1 MRAINA
7 TTTKEKVLGVIKYLV
22 TFLKWL
28 LIATITGVFTGLAG
42 TLFNKTISYVT
53 NFRSSHDYIIWF
65 LPIGGLLIVLLY
77 KLSGAGEDA
86 GTNMVLTSVRD
97 HEKVHPLLA
106 PLIFIAASITHLF
119 GGSAGREGAALQ
131 LGGGIGFQVGRL
143 FRLDETDKGTI
154 VICGMTGLFS
164 ALFGTP
170 ITAVLFAME
179 VISVGVFYYSALIP
193 SIITSLSSYVITLK
207 FGIKPERFELKGVPE
222 LTTIPIIKVIILA
235 AVTALLSS
243 VFILSLEGSH
253 KLLKKLFKN
262 SYVRIFSGGVIIV
275 ALTFVLGTRD
285 YNGAGMNIVEH
296 ALDGEA
302 EPLAFALKIIF
313 TCITIGAGFKG
324 GEIVPT
330 FFIGAT
336 FGCVFGDLIGL
347 NPAFGAAIG
356 LIAMFC
362 GVVNCPIASI
372 ILSIELFSDAHSIVF
387 FTLACG
393 ISFVLSGYYGLYSSQ
408 KIVYS
413 KLKHEYININA
424 K

>member
-1 MRAINA
+1 MVRAIN
-7 TTTKEKVLGVIKYLV
+7 TTIKEKTLGVIKYLL

-53 NFRSSHDYIIWF
+53 DFRGSHDYIIWF
-65 LPIGGLLIVLLY
+65 LPVGGLLIVLLY

-143 FRLDETDKGTI
+143 FRLDESDKATI
-154 VICGMTGLFS
+154 VICGMAGLFS

-222 LTTIPIIKVIILA
+222 LTAMPIIKVIILA

-243 VFILSLEGSH
+243 GFIICLDGSH

-262 SYVRIFSGGVIIV
+262 SYIRIFVGGAVIV
-275 ALTFVLGTRD
+275 ALTFILGTRD
-285 YNGAGMNIVEH
+285 YNGAGMNIVER
-296 ALDGEA
+296 ALEGEA
-302 EPLAFALKIIF
+302 EPFAFALKLIF

-356 LIAMFC
+356 LVAMFC
-362 GVVNCPIASI
+362 GVVNCPVASI
-372 ILSIELFSDAHSIVF
+372 ILSIELFSDANSIVF

>member
-1 MRAINA
+1 MVRAIN
-7 TTTKEKVLGVIKYLV
+7 TTIKEKTLGVIKYLL

-53 NFRSSHDYIIWF
+53 DFRGSHDYIIWF

-143 FRLDETDKGTI
+143 FRLDESDKATI
-154 VICGMTGLFS
+154 VICGMAGLFS

-222 LTTIPIIKVIILA
+222 LTAMPIIKVIILA

-253 KLLKKLFKN
+253 KLLKKCFKN
-262 SYVRIFSGGVIIV
+262 SYIRIFVGGAVIV
-275 ALTFVLGTRD
+275 ALTFILGTRD
-285 YNGAGMNIVEH
+285 YNGAGMNIVER
-296 ALDGEA
+296 ALEGEA
-302 EPLAFALKIIF
+302 EPFAFALKLIF

-356 LIAMFC
+356 LVAMFC
-362 GVVNCPIASI
+362 GVVNCPVASI
-372 ILSIELFSDAHSIVF
+372 ILSIELFSDANSIVF

>member
-1 MRAINA
+1 VNNIS
-7 TTTKEKVLGVIKYLV
+7 KHEKLIAVIKYLL

-28 LIATITGVFTGLAG
+28 FIATLTGVFTGLVG

-53 NFRSSHDYIIWF
+53 DFRGSHDFIIWF
-65 LPIGGLLIVLLY
+65 LPVGGLAIVLAY
-77 KLSGAGEDA
+77 KLSRVDVDA
-86 GTNMVLTSVRD
+86 GTNMVLSSVRK
-97 HEKVHPLLA
+97 HEKVHPMLA

-143 FRLDETDKGTI
+143 FRLDDSDKGTI
-154 VICGMTGLFS
+154 VICGMAGLFS

-179 VISVGVFYYSALIP
+179 VISVGVFYYSAFIP
-193 SIITSLSSYVITLK
+193 AIITSLSSYVITLR
-207 FGIKPERFELKGVPE
+207 FGIKPERFELKGVPD
-222 LTTIPIIKVIILA
+222 LTTFPILKVILLA
-235 AVTALLSS
+235 TAIAVLSI
-243 VFILSLEGSH
+243 VFVVSLEGSH

-262 SYVRIFSGGVIIV
+262 PYIRIFAGGCAIV
-275 ALTFVLGTRD
+275 GLTFILGTRD

-296 ALDGEA
+296 ALHGEA
-302 EPLAFALKIIF
+302 EPFAFALKLIF

-362 GVVNCPIASI
+362 GVVNCPVASI
-372 ILSIELFSDAHSIVF
+372 ILSIELFSDANSIVF

-393 ISFVLSGYYGLYSSQ
+393 ISYVLSGYYGLYSSQ

>member
-1 MRAINA
+1 MNVVNNIS
-7 TTTKEKVLGVIKYLV
+7 KHEKLIAVIKYLL

-28 LIATITGVFTGLAG
+28 FIATLTGVFTGLVG

-53 NFRSSHDYIIWF
+53 DFRGSHDFIIWF
-65 LPIGGLLIVLLY
+65 LPVGGLAIVLAY
-77 KLSGAGEDA
+77 KLSRVDVDA
-86 GTNMVLTSVRD
+86 GTNMVLSSVRK
-97 HEKVHPLLA
+97 HEKVHPMLA

-143 FRLDETDKGTI
+143 FRLDDSDKGTI
-154 VICGMTGLFS
+154 VICGMAGLFS

-179 VISVGVFYYSALIP
+179 VISVGVFYYSAFIP
-193 SIITSLSSYVITLK
+193 AIITSLSSYVITLR
-207 FGIKPERFELKGVPE
+207 FGIKPERFELKGVPD
-222 LTTIPIIKVIILA
+222 LTTFPILKVILLA
-235 AVTALLSS
+235 TAIAVLSI
-243 VFILSLEGSH
+243 VFVVSLEGSH

-262 SYVRIFSGGVIIV
+262 PYIRIFAGGCAIV
-275 ALTFVLGTRD
+275 GLTFILGTRD

-296 ALDGEA
+296 ALHGEA
-302 EPLAFALKIIF
+302 EPFAFALKLIF

-362 GVVNCPIASI
+362 GVVNCPVASI
-372 ILSIELFSDAHSIVF
+372 ILSIELFSDANSIVF

-393 ISFVLSGYYGLYSSQ
+393 ISYVLSGYYGLYSSQ

>member
-1 MRAINA
+1 MNNISKHEKLIAI
-7 TTTKEKVLGVIKYLV
+7 IKYLL

-28 LIATITGVFTGLAG
+28 FIATLTGVFTGLVG

-53 NFRSSHDYIIWF
+53 DFRGSHDFIIWF
-65 LPIGGLLIVLLY
+65 LPVGGLAIVLAY
-77 KLSGAGEDA
+77 KLSRVDVDA
-86 GTNMVLTSVRD
+86 GTNMVLSSVRK
-97 HEKVHPLLA
+97 HEKVHPMLA

-143 FRLDETDKGTI
+143 FRLDDSDKGTI
-154 VICGMTGLFS
+154 VICGMAGLFS

-179 VISVGVFYYSALIP
+179 VISVGVFYYSAFIP
-193 SIITSLSSYVITLK
+193 AIITSLSSYVITLR
-207 FGIKPERFELKGVPE
+207 FGIKPERFELKGVPD
-222 LTTIPIIKVIILA
+222 LTTFPILKVILLA
-235 AVTALLSS
+235 TAIAVLSI
-243 VFILSLEGSH
+243 VFVVSLEGSH

-262 SYVRIFSGGVIIV
+262 PYIRIFAGGCAIV
-275 ALTFVLGTRD
+275 GLTFILGTRD

-296 ALDGEA
+296 ALHGEA
-302 EPLAFALKIIF
+302 EPFAFALKLIF

-362 GVVNCPIASI
+362 GVVNCPVASI
-372 ILSIELFSDAHSIVF
+372 ILSIELFSDANSIVF

-393 ISFVLSGYYGLYSSQ
+393 ISYVLSGYYGLYSSQ

>member
-1 MRAINA
+1 MRAIN
-7 TTTKEKVLGVIKYLV
+7 TTIKEKTLGVIKYLL

-53 NFRSSHDYIIWF
+53 DFRGSHDYIIWF
-65 LPIGGLLIVLLY
+65 LPVGGLLIVLLY

-143 FRLDETDKGTI
+143 FRLDESDKATI
-154 VICGMTGLFS
+154 VICGMAGLFS

-179 VISVGVFYYSALIP
+179 VISVGVFYYSAFIP
-193 SIITSLSSYVITLK
+193 AIITSLSSYVITLK

-222 LTTIPIIKVIILA
+222 LTAMPIIKVIILA
-235 AVTALLSS
+235 SVTALLSS
-243 VFILSLEGSH
+243 VFILCLEGSH

-262 SYVRIFSGGVIIV
+262 LYIRIFVGGAVIV
-275 ALTFVLGTRD
+275 ALTFILGTRD
-285 YNGAGMNIVEH
+285 YNGAGMNIVER
-296 ALDGEA
+296 ALEGEA
-302 EPLAFALKIIF
+302 EPFAFALKLIF

-356 LIAMFC
+356 LVAMFC
-362 GVVNCPIASI
+362 GVVNCPVASI
-372 ILSIELFSDAHSIVF
+372 ILSIELFSDANSIVF